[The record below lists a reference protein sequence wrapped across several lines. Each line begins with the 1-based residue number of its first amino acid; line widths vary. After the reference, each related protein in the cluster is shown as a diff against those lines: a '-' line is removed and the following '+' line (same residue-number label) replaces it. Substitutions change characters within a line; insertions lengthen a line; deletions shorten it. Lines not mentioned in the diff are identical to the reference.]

1 MPLTTL
7 KLENVRAFERQ
18 SWEFGPRSVIL
29 GANGVGKSTII
40 EAIRILSVGKSFR
53 TSRFDELIRFEAP
66 YCRIIGERSE
76 TEGEASS
83 SASLRVPAAKVEF
96 FYGQPFADAA
106 KERIL
111 TINSKPAD
119 WLGFIGQFPSVLFVP
134 SDIDLVIGPPQLR
147 RRYLDSIL
155 WQVDAEFRQNYLDF
169 SRVLRERAALLFLL
183 KIRRAGLDELQ
194 PWNELI
200 QQLSAAIQTKRQQY
214 IEYLQKQLKG
224 QLVGGQKVAVEY
236 QPNQAELAAVQNQ
249 EIQSSQNLYGAHRD
263 ELEILLGDRSARRF
277 ASRGQT
283 RTIVV
288 MLKTVE
294 SRFLAFKSG
303 QAPLLLLDDM
313 FSELD
318 DENSRYLFDSFEP
331 DYQVIL
337 TSIKTQPLIKDWQT
351 IKL

>member
-1 MPLTTL
+1 MSLKTL
-7 KLENVRAFERQ
+7 KLENVRGFERKTL
-18 SWEFGPRSVIL
+18 EFGPRSVVL
-29 GANGVGKSTII
+29 GANGTGKSTII

-53 TSRFDELIRFEAP
+53 TSRFDELIRFDAP
-66 YCRIIGERSE
+66 YLRLTGEREIESN
-76 TEGEASS
+76 
-83 SASLRVPAAKVEF
+83 KVEKLEF
-96 FYGQPFADAA
+96 FYGQPFADAG

-111 TINSKPAD
+111 SINNKPAD
-119 WLGFIGQFPSVLFVP
+119 WLGYIGQFPSVLFVP

-155 WQVDAEFRQNYLDF
+155 WQVDAEFRSSYLDF
-169 SRVLRERAALLFLL
+169 SRVLRERSALLFLL
-183 KIRRAGLDELQ
+183 KIKRAGLDELQ

-200 QQLSAAIQTKRQQY
+200 EKLTESIRQKRLDYVAYLQEGLKGKTVGDQAVA
-214 IEYLQKQLKG
+214 IEYQVNK
-224 QLVGGQKVAVEY
+224 
-236 QPNQAELAAVQNQ
+236 AELAAVQSQ

-263 ELEILLGDRSARRF
+263 ELEVLLGDRSARRY

-288 MLKTVE
+288 ILKAVE
-294 SRFLAFKSG
+294 SRYLAAKSG

-318 DENSRYLFDSFEP
+318 EENSRYLFESFEP

-337 TSIKTQPLIKDWQT
+337 TSIKSQPLIKDWQT

>member
-1 MPLTTL
+1 MLSSL
-7 KLENVRAFERQ
+7 KLENVRGFERKTV
-18 SWEFGPRSVIL
+18 EL
-29 GANGVGKSTII
+29 GSRTVVLGVNGTGKSTII

-66 YCRIIGERSE
+66 YLRLIGERTS
-76 TEGEASS
+76 EASK
-83 SASLRVPAAKVEF
+83 AMKVEF
-96 FYGQPFADAA
+96 FYGLPFADSA
-106 KERIL
+106 KERVL
-111 TINSKPAD
+111 SVNGKPAD
-119 WLGFIGQFPSVLFVP
+119 WLGYIGQFPSVLFVP

-155 WQVDAEFRQNYLDF
+155 WQVDPEFRSDYLDF

-183 KIRRAGLDELQ
+183 KIHRAGLDELQ

-200 QQLSAAIQTKRQQY
+200 QKLTQSIRQKRL
-214 IEYLQKQLKG
+214 EYVAYLRAGLKG
-224 QLVGGQKVAVEY
+224 QAVAAAPVTIEYQVNKAELGAVEK
-236 QPNQAELAAVQNQ
+236 Q

-263 ELEILLGDRSARRF
+263 ELEILLGDRSARKF

-283 RTIVV
+283 RTVVV

-294 SRFLAFKSG
+294 SRFLAEKSG
-303 QAPLLLLDDM
+303 ITPVLLLDDM

-318 DENSRYLFDSFEP
+318 EDNSRYLFDSFEP

-337 TSIKTQPLIKDWQT
+337 TSIKSQPLVKDWQV